1 MGRENGTWV
10 GRRFKR
16 EGTYVHLGLIYV
28 VVRQK
33 PTPHYKTIILQLNI
47 KRKKKE
53 WDRILG

>member
-1 MGRENGTWV
+1 MGG
-10 GRRFKR
+10 RFKR
-16 EGTYVHLGLIYV
+16 EGTYIYLGLIHI

-33 PTPHYKTIILQLNI
+33 PTPHYKIIILQLNI